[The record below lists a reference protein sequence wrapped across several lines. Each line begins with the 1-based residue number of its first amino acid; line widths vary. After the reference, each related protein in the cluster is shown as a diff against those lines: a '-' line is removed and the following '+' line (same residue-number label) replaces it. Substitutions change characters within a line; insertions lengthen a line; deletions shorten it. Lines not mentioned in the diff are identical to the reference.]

1 MASSLKLVKQGVL
14 ALFFSTLMGSV
25 VAADYSAMRD
35 PTKPLRFKAETEGL
49 ASLSLH
55 SVLISEDRKFA
66 VINGKQV
73 KEQDVINGARVVK
86 IQPGRVRVLINGKE
100 QELIMRAQVKKP
112 AKAKNPA

>member
-1 MASSLKLVKQGVL
+1 MAKRVVA
-14 ALFFSTLMGSV
+14 ALLLSIFMGSV
-25 VAADYSAMRD
+25 IAADYSAMRD
-35 PTKPLRFKAETEGL
+35 PTQPLRFKAETDGL

-73 KEQDVINGARVVK
+73 KEQDVINGARVIK
-86 IQPGRVRVLINGKE
+86 IQPGRVRVNINGKE